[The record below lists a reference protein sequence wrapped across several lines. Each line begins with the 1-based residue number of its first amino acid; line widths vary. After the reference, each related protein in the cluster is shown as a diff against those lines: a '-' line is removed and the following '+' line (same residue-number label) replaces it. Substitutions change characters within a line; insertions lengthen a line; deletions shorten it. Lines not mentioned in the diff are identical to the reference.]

1 MLLGSNVFGTVE
13 LLGERFR
20 KDIGKLL
27 PCGALPYM
35 RYVIMWGP
43 RGYGISAVLVT
54 NRVFEKAVMVIIID
68 LTIDVSFSCV

>member
-35 RYVIMWGP
+35 RCVIMWGP
-43 RGYGISAVLVT
+43 RGYGFSAILVI
-54 NRVFEKAVMVIIID
+54 NRVSILADPVWPFW
-68 LTIDVSFSCV
+68 S